1 MNSQPPVAAAVTA
14 AVAVAAV
21 AAAAAV
27 ASSFQILP
35 FISAPSPYFIND
47 ILHSP
52 TEKTIFTSFQMY
64 FINCTCF
71 LSFFV
76 SYFSFLLLWFYWF
89 FLLFCFI
96 LFGFNFHSAILF
108 PFSWACIFH
117 LLVIQRQ
124 CCPCPF
130 IFFYLRLPFYHRSAH
145 CGGGG
150 DRVFVGM
157 HLFFFSLVQS
167 LEIGIKSFKVV
178 GWLSQTLLNNFD
190 DEIKYSNTPS
200 TVQNWE
206 LLLPHTNIQISF
218 IFKVH
223 LFIY

>member
-130 IFFYLRLPFYHRSAH
+130 IFFYLRLLFITEAH
-145 CGGGG
+145 TAVVVEIGYLLGCTY
-150 DRVFVGM
+150 
-157 HLFFFSLVQS
+157 FFSLSYNHLKLVS
-167 LEIGIKSFKVV
+167 SHSKLLDDCLKHCWI
-178 GWLSQTLLNNFD
+178 TLM
-190 DEIKYSNTPS
+190 TR
-200 TVQNWE
+200 
-206 LLLPHTNIQISF
+206 
-218 IFKVH
+218 
-223 LFIY
+223 